1 MLPFFTFQNFLI
13 KLEFLLESS
22 TLSQDLDPDVDR
34 PLWIILW
41 FANLDSLDQHL
52 LARISWD
59 PVPSPTSKRPLWN
72 SVARVLSLF
81 LEILILTRRWELPWG
96 PAIST
101 KERIVLLLV
110 IMYIYIHQYN
120 NIPWNRHALISRN
133 FCKSIVRIVHNFRA
147 ILQIRNFSVNLTKF
161 LYF

>member
-1 MLPFFTFQNFLI
+1 MFYVTFFFTFQNFLT

-22 TLSQDLDPDVDR
+22 TLSQDLDPGVDR

-41 FANLDSLDQHL
+41 FANLDSLDL
-52 LARISWD
+52 LLWARISWD

-96 PAIST
+96 LAIST
-101 KERIVLLLV
+101 KEKIVSLLV
-110 IMYIYIHQYN
+110 ITSMIMRSQLQ
-120 NIPWNRHALISRN
+120 NIPWNWHALISRN
-133 FCKSIVRIVHNFRA
+133 FWKNIVRVVISMLH
-147 ILQIRNFSVNLTKF
+147 
-161 LYF
+161 YFAVS